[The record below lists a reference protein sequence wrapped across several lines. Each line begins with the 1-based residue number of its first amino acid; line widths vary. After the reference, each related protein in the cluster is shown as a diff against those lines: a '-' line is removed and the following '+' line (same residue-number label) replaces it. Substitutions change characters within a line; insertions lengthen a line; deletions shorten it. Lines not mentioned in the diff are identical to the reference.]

1 MFKEFGVGSLE
12 ELLNERE
19 MKEKQKK
26 ESYKDFVRGKKD
38 NYNHVESKL
47 KQQLNS
53 KPNIIQENLNQLV
66 TAEIKDIKD

>member
-1 MFKEFGVGSLE
+1 M
-12 ELLNERE
+12 
-19 MKEKQKK
+19 
-26 ESYKDFVRGKKD
+26 RGKKD